1 MTRVI
6 NEREQRSI
14 NMMIPKPDIRSL
26 LALLA
31 TMVLG
36 VAVAQEVPPQQDAG
50 EAAQADEEP
59 AESDAVEDEAAEE
72 EEVIDEEGLDEQ
84 GFEEED
90 SDDFIPTEEIP
101 ADQSIPFPTD
111 I

>member
-31 TMVLG
+31 TLLLG
-36 VAVAQEVPPQQDAG
+36 VAVAQEVPTQQDAG